1 LVAADINTAQPETFD
16 SNESDITINH
26 VLASAAI
33 PINYSYMEINGKKY
47 WDGGILSNTP
57 IRELISNHSSF
68 WTKKY
73 ERELISTLDKDSKLT
88 FAKWKDFDKLQKENI
103 IPNLKLTIVN
113 LHPESEEGNNIPSL
127 YDYDLTKD
135 RERDIRFHDKTEYDI
150 KLAQNMSDYHD
161 FVEGMT
167 DLASNAIEEIS
178 KNNKN
183 TAEHLKTDFEHIL
196 NLHQRT
202 LARDN
207 KTRHFYD
214 LIGKRFNI
222 DDVLKIQKKDDIHTV
237 SDKIFDFSSDTILN
251 LIKEGERDT
260 LKEIVDHELK
270 KEDKNSI
277 NNQLI
282 RFIEDVKKESTEEDE
297 YIIQCA
303 KDELKTKKYFIE
315 IQ

>member
-1 LVAADINTAQPETFD
+1 MFYDN
-16 SNESDITINH
+16 
-26 VLASAAI
+26 
-33 PINYSYMEINGKKY
+33 
-47 WDGGILSNTP
+47 GGILSNTP
-57 IRELISNHSSF
+57 IRELLSNHSSF
-68 WTKKY
+68 WTKKH
-73 ERELISTLDKDSKLT
+73 EEKLISTLDKDSKLT
-88 FAKWKDFDKLQKENI
+88 FDKWKDFYKLQEENI
-103 IPNLKLTIVN
+103 IPDLKLTIVN
-113 LHPESEEGNNIPSL
+113 LHPESEKGNNIPSL

-150 KLAQNMSDYHD
+150 KLAQNISDYHD
-161 FVEGMT
+161 FVVEMMN
-167 DLASNAIEEIS
+167 LASDAIS
-178 KNNKN
+178 KN
-183 TAEHLKTDFEHIL
+183 AHYLKPEFEDIL
-196 NLHQRT
+196 NKHQRT
-202 LARDN
+202 SSRKN
-207 KTRHFYD
+207 QTRHFYD

-251 LIKEGERDT
+251 LIKEGERDA

-282 RFIEDVKKESTEEDE
+282 RFIEDVKKESTEDDD

-303 KDELKTKKYFIE
+303 KDELKRKKYFIE